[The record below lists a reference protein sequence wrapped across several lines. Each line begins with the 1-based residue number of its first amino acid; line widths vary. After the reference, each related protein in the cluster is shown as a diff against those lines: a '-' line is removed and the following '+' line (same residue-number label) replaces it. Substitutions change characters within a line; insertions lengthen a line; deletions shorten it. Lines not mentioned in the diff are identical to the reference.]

1 MELIDTHCHLDFE
14 PLSGV
19 SNPEYLQLTLGLA
32 QAESVSTIV
41 VPAVCASRWDAVL
54 SVCNQVAPVKCI
66 PALGMHPC
74 FLAEHQADDILLL
87 AQYLQTHPEVKALG
101 ECGLDL
107 FIEEPR
113 EQQQIALFDAQIE
126 LAKQFELPL
135 LLHGRRAVDQVIK
148 RLRQY
153 RPTAGGVLHAFSGSE
168 QQAKQL
174 WDLGFYIGLGGSI
187 TYDRAQRLRRVAKA
201 VPLESILLET
211 DAPDMPMNGFQGEP
225 NWPHR
230 VGYAAR
236 TLAEIRGVDVAEIA
250 QQTSANARRL
260 LRL

>member
-19 SNPEYLQLTLGLA
+19 SNPECLQLTLGLA

-41 VPAVCASRWDAVL
+41 VPAVSASRWDAVL
-54 SVCNQVAPVKCI
+54 EVCRAPGPVARI
-66 PALGMHPC
+66 PALGLHPC
-74 FLAEHQADDILLL
+74 FLAEHAETDLIQLES
-87 AQYLQTHPEVKALG
+87 YLTQTPEVKAIG
-101 ECGLDL
+101 ECGMDL
-107 FIEEPR
+107 FIDDPQPER
-113 EQQQIALFDAQIE
+113 QIHFLAAQIE
-126 LAKQFELPL
+126 LAKQFDLPL
-135 LLHGRRAVDQVIK
+135 LLHGRRAVDQLIK
-148 RLRQY
+148 LLRQQ
-153 RPTAGGVLHAFSGSE
+153 RPQAGGVLHAFSGSE

-174 WDLGFYIGLGGSI
+174 WDLGFLIGLGGSI
-187 TYDRAQRLRRVAKA
+187 TYERAQRLRRVAQS

-236 TLAEIRGVDVAEIA
+236 TLAELRSMDVTAVAE
-250 QQTSANARRL
+250 QTSANARRL
-260 LRL
+260 MKL

>member
-19 SNPEYLQLTLGLA
+19 SNPEKLRLTLSLA
-32 QAESVSTIV
+32 QAEGVSTII
-41 VPAVCASRWDAVL
+41 VPAVSASRWDAVL
-54 SVCNQVAPVKCI
+54 RVCADVGPVKCL

-74 FLAEHQADDILLL
+74 FLAEHRDDDLLL
-87 AQYLQTHPEVKALG
+87 LEQYLQAHSQVKALG

-107 FIEEPR
+107 YVDEPQEAR
-113 EQQQIALFDAQIE
+113 QIRLLDSQIE
-126 LAKQFELPL
+126 LAKRFELPL

-148 RLRQY
+148 RLRQK
-153 RPTAGGVLHAFSGSE
+153 RPPAGGVLHAFSGSE

-174 WDLGFYIGLGGSI
+174 WDLGFYIGIGGSI
-187 TYDRAQRLRRVAKA
+187 TYERAQRLRRVVKA

-211 DAPDMPMNGFQGEP
+211 DAPDMPMSGFQGEP

-236 TLAEIRGVDVAEIA
+236 TLAAIRGVDVVEIA
-250 QQTSANARRL
+250 HQTSANARRL

>member
-32 QAESVSTIV
+32 QAEGVSTIV
-41 VPAVCASRWDAVL
+41 VPAVSASRWDAVL
-54 SVCNQVAPVKCI
+54 RVCGEGAAVECI

-74 FLAEHQADDILLL
+74 FLAEHQADDLLL
-87 AQYLQTHPEVKALG
+87 LEQYLHTHPQVKALG

-107 FIEEPR
+107 FIEEPQ
-113 EQQQIALFDAQIE
+113 EQRQLALFDAQVE
-126 LAKQFELPL
+126 LAKQFDLPL
-135 LLHGRRAVDQVIK
+135 LLHGRRAVDQIIK
-148 RLRQY
+148 RLRQQ
-153 RPTAGGVLHAFSGSE
+153 RPSAGGVLHAFSGSE

-187 TYDRAQRLRRVAKA
+187 TYDRAQRLRRVAHA

-236 TLAEIRGVDVAEIA
+236 TLAEIRSVDVTEIA